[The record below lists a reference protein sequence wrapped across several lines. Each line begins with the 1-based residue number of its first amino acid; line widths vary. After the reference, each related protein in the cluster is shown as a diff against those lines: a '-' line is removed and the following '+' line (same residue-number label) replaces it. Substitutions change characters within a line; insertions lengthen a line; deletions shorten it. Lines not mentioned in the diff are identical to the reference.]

1 MLTLPIQLSDCVFDI
16 QILRLVLSL
25 VSLKLVVDFL
35 PLNLRSKPILS
46 ICRSCFVQ
54 CLRRFVNEP
63 GGSSSLY
70 STFRPHADL
79 SLATVIHSLAVL
91 FKAELEGNYVS
102 VSYGLLRS
110 PYWSCRRT
118 PCAKHSPGDLD
129 SSIEFESHRHLRVS
143 INVSIVGEF
152 ATIPLT
158 CSFVIRFSATSHI
171 VSPHILRRH
180 PWWKASSLDL
190 SVFQCPAFAP
200 RVLYSQQSLDRAC
213 DGYRSVYFLL
223 PSNCLFMEPNSFS
236 PG

>member
-16 QILRLVLSL
+16 QILRLVLS
-25 VSLKLVVDFL
+25 SISKLVVDFL

-79 SLATVIHSLAVL
+79 SLATVIHSLSCPFL
-91 FKAELEGNYVS
+91 FKAELLEGTYV

-129 SSIEFESHRHLRVS
+129 SSIALSLESHRHLRVS

-171 VSPHILRRH
+171 VSPHILH

-190 SVFQCPAFAP
+190 SA
-200 RVLYSQQSLDRAC
+200 
-213 DGYRSVYFLL
+213 
-223 PSNCLFMEPNSFS
+223 SFS
-236 PG
+236 AQLSLPQSAIFTTIA